1 MLMRDLRYSSFR
13 NQLFRAALSI
23 PANIAEGRRKE
34 TQKEFARFLSIASGS
49 SSELE
54 SHLMFARDAR
64 VLGESEFTALV
75 SQTVEVRKMLYAL
88 MKRLAQEE
96 QPKAAG

>member
-1 MLMRDLRYSSFR
+1 MNYTTNTSPQPAAFSRQKSAWLRDERMGRVLAGLAMLAHAGFCE
-13 NQLFRAALSI
+13 A
-23 PANIAEGRRKE
+23 K
-34 TQKEFARFLSIASGS
+34 
-49 SSELE
+49 LE

-64 VLGESEFTALV
+64 IISESEFTALV